1 MKSEENFNQYKKTE
15 SLALEIA
22 NQLIQQDVKLENVEI
37 ALLVAVYDL
46 HQKRGI
52 AVETT
57 RKIIL
62 GHLDTITPFYQ
73 NKFE

>member
-1 MKSEENFNQYKKTE
+1 MKADENFNKYKKTE
-15 SLALEIA
+15 SLALDIA
-22 NQLIQQDVKLENVEI
+22 NKLMEQDAKLENVEI
-37 ALLVAVYDL
+37 ALLVAVYHL

-62 GHLDTITPFYQ
+62 GHLETITPFYES
-73 NKFE
+73 NS